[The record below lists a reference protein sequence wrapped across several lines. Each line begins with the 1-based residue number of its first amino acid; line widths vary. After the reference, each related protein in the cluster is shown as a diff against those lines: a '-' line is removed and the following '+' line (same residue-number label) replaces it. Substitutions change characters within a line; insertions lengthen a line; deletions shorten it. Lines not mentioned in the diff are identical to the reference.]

1 MYSYLAMEKLT
12 SAVKSMHFLEIMLM
26 LSTFVAIM
34 IRYFDG
40 YQPTFFLEVFTIGL
54 TLVYFPLGFYFIKKP
69 SLNYS
74 NTICI
79 ILGFIYALG
88 ILAILISAVNIDSY
102 RYPLILDF
110 SIFVALIIYLLFK
123 LRSAAYPGTFINTQ
137 FIRIAFIMLC
147 SFIVVVK

>member
-1 MYSYLAMEKLT
+1 MRSYLAMEKLT

-54 TLVYFPLGFYFIKKP
+54 ALVYFPFGFYFIKKP
-69 SLNYS
+69 STSYS
-74 NTICI
+74 NTMSI

-88 ILAILISAVNIDSY
+88 VLTILISAVNIDSY
-102 RYPLILDF
+102 RYPLIFDF
-110 SIFVALIIYLLFK
+110 SIFIALIIYLLFK
-123 LRSAAYPGTFINTQ
+123 LRSAAYPGTYINTQ
-137 FIRIAFIMLC
+137 FIRIAFIIIC
-147 SFIVVVK
+147 SLIVVMK